1 MWDEKVDDNLKEK
14 ETDNQIENQNN
25 ESEDVQAAE
34 NEQQENGDEGSNK
47 EPDSKEENNED
58 QQNDSE
64 NQNGD
69 EQEQDLDNEESGEED
84 VGQQED
90 EVVNDEKEE
99 QMFDAP
105 EIETMELPE
114 DMQLDSEEESKSDNE
129 EEEDD
134 MKDSGFES
142 NAEEMEVEEDILDEK
157 QNKDDMEVD
166 NLEEENIEEENNLSD
181 ANEENDNQEGENNDE
196 DNNDVDMQDE
206 EQTLQEEPQTE
217 NGETGTNI
225 DDEGAEG
232 IENYLDNNDE
242 TSEANAE
249 QNAGAKGAGADT
261 KDDEDQENIGDSGM
275 TNLEHQ
281 EQEKDS
287 ENHND
292 SSREKANEVLK
303 ELGDS
308 LKEYHNRRQEIN
320 NPSNDENKE
329 NENKANQRPDEF
341 EHLDGANTETD
352 TQALGGANQEEA
364 NKIDDDLAINDD
376 LDEEEKIDS
385 DIDTDDAANLESH
398 NEIKEEL
405 EEDLNTDIQKDT
417 DSKSQGAFASTMK
430 DLSIEDKEIYE
441 NDGLFKREDY
451 ENELDQLMDEID
463 KETNLKA
470 EIDKPQRDLTESREL
485 WRKSEI
491 ETVELSARL
500 GEQLRL
506 ILEPTL
512 ATKLRGD
519 YKTGKRLNMKRIIP
533 YIASQYRKDKIWL
546 RRTKPSKR
554 QYQIMLALDN
564 SKSMS
569 ESKSAQLAFNSLCL
583 VSKTL
588 SQLESGGL
596 SIVRFGEYTKEVH
609 SFDQNFSN
617 DSGSK
622 VFQWFNFQEDKTDV
636 KRLVGES
643 IKIFERARAY
653 SDNDQWQLE
662 IVISDGLCED
672 HDTVERLVR
681 RARDKKIMLVFV
693 IIDNLGQSNESIMD
707 MSQVKYVPDSSGN
720 LQLKITKYLDT
731 FPFEFYVVVHDIVEL
746 PEMLALILRQYFSDL
761 ASQ

>member
-1 MWDEKVDDNLKEK
+1 
-14 ETDNQIENQNN
+14 
-25 ESEDVQAAE
+25 
-34 NEQQENGDEGSNK
+34 
-47 EPDSKEENNED
+47 
-58 QQNDSE
+58 
-64 NQNGD
+64 
-69 EQEQDLDNEESGEED
+69 
-84 VGQQED
+84 
-90 EVVNDEKEE
+90 
-99 QMFDAP
+99 
-105 EIETMELPE
+105 
-114 DMQLDSEEESKSDNE
+114 
-129 EEEDD
+129 
-134 MKDSGFES
+134 
-142 NAEEMEVEEDILDEK
+142 
-157 QNKDDMEVD
+157 
-166 NLEEENIEEENNLSD
+166 
-181 ANEENDNQEGENNDE
+181 
-196 DNNDVDMQDE
+196 
-206 EQTLQEEPQTE
+206 
-217 NGETGTNI
+217 
-225 DDEGAEG
+225 
-232 IENYLDNNDE
+232 
-242 TSEANAE
+242 
-249 QNAGAKGAGADT
+249 
-261 KDDEDQENIGDSGM
+261 M

-364 NKIDDDLAINDD
+364 NKIEDDLAINDD

-441 NDGLFKREDY
+441 NDGLFKRQDY